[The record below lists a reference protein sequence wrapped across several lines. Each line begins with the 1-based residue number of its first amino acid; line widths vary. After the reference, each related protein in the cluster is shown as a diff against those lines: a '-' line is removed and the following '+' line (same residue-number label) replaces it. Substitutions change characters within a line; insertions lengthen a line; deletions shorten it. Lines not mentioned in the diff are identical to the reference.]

1 LILLGLARALEAYRM
16 PYASLRQ
23 IREHYNVVCEEY
35 GFKPAEKFE
44 ENLQR
49 LIDMGLVVM
58 KSLTQIGVLN
68 VSAEQLDRFLSGTIK
83 RGSQAD
89 ER

>member
-1 LILLGLARALEAYRM
+1 
-16 PYASLRQ
+16 
-23 IREHYNVVCEEY
+23 
-35 GFKPAEKFE
+35 
-44 ENLQR
+44 
-49 LIDMGLVVM
+49 MGLVEM